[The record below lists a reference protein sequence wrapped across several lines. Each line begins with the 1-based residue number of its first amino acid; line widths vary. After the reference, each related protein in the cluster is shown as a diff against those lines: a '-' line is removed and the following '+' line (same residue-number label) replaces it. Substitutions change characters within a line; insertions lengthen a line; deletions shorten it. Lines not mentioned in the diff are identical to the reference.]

1 MARINL
7 TGSAGP
13 VRIERDDA
21 GAPRVWAENLADAL
35 LGLGYMHARD
45 RALQMLLVRMAAVG
59 RLSEFLRGDDELL
72 EVDRFFRRLNFAGDY
87 AREAAAMTP
96 AAQRLAAAYCQGV
109 NLGFQQH
116 GTPWELRWLGYRA
129 QDQPWTLADTF
140 LTAKA
145 IGYVS
150 LGEIQGVAERFL
162 VEFVQRGV
170 ARDKLEELFPGLLG
184 GLDEALVRQVRLTG
198 RLVPDTL
205 RWASALPRATA
216 SNNWVVAGH
225 KSDSGRPLFAN
236 DPHLEI
242 TRLPQIWYLATLH
255 WKTDAGPRYALG
267 ASLPGTPAIIV
278 GRTPDVAWGVTF
290 ACADCVDSWIEEC
303 REGRFRRGEQWLPF
317 QVRREIIRR
326 QRKPPVEL
334 TFHENEHGVLAGDPH
349 APGLYLSTRW
359 SCGEGTSASSIQAA
373 LAMFSAATVEEG
385 RRWLGQLN
393 NSSWNWVLAD
403 RAGNLGYQMSGRI
416 PLRPQGVSG
425 LVPLPGW
432 DAANDWRGFAL
443 PEDLPRALNPP
454 EGFLVTANHDLNA
467 LGRVRALNLPM
478 AGYRAER
485 IEALLRQ
492 RERFTVE
499 DMQALQLD
507 LFSPQAERFR
517 AVLQPA
523 LKAAAAQGQRNAR
536 ILLGWDLR
544 YDTASEGA
552 CLFEQ
557 FYREL
562 ILEVFGAEE
571 NFGPEVTRYLL
582 DETVLFTGFFG
593 NFDRI
598 LLSENSAWFGPR
610 SQAALFE
617 RAWNRVANVPPQ
629 PYGRHRRV
637 HLKHVLLGGRLPR
650 WLGFDR
656 KPIELPGSRATV
668 NQAQVLRAGRRRAA
682 IAPSLRAVSDLA
694 SDELRVSQP
703 GGASDR
709 RFSPWYDN
717 GTAPW
722 LAGRYRVMKGVP

>member
-1 MARINL
+1 MERINL
-7 TGSAGP
+7 TGGAGP

-21 GAPRVWAENLADAL
+21 GAPCIWAETLGDAL
-35 LGLGYMHARD
+35 LGLGYMHAWD
-45 RALQMLLVRMAAVG
+45 RALQMLLVRMASNG
-59 RLSEFLRGDDELL
+59 RLSEFLRGDDELVA
-72 EVDRFFRRLNFAGDY
+72 VDCFFRRLNFAADC
-87 AREAAAMTP
+87 ASEAAAMTP
-96 AAQRLAAAYCQGV
+96 AAHQLAGAYCRGV
-109 NLGFQQH
+109 NLGLH
-116 GTPWELRWLGYRA
+116 RYGTPWELRWLGYRA
-129 QDQPWTLADTF
+129 LDHPWTLADTF

-150 LGEIQGVAERFL
+150 LAEIQGVAERFL

-170 ARDKLEELFPGLLG
+170 ARAKLEELFPGLLG
-184 GLDEALVRQVRLTG
+184 GLDEALLRQVRVAQPV
-198 RLVPDTL
+198 VPPAL

-225 KSDSGRPLFAN
+225 KSVSGQPLFAN

-242 TRLPQIWYLATLH
+242 TRLPQIWYLTALH

-278 GRTPDVAWGVTF
+278 GRTPELAWGVTF

-303 REGRFRRGEQWLPF
+303 REGRFRRGDQWLAF
-317 QVRREIIRR
+317 RVRRETIRR
-326 QRKPPVEL
+326 KRRPQVEL
-334 TFHENEHGVLAGDPH
+334 TFYENDHGVLAGDPQV
-349 APGLYLSTRW
+349 PGLYLATRW
-359 SCGEGTSASSIQAA
+359 SCGEATSASSIESA

-385 RRWLGQLN
+385 RRRLGRLN
-393 NSSWNWVLAD
+393 NASWNWVLAD
-403 RAGNLGYQMSGRI
+403 RAGNIGYQMSGRV
-416 PLRPQGVSG
+416 PLRRTGVSG

-432 DAANDWRGFAL
+432 DPANDWHGFAP

-467 LGRVRALNLPM
+467 LGRVHPLNLPM
-478 AGYRAER
+478 AAYRAER

-492 RERFTVE
+492 RERLTVE
-499 DMQALQLD
+499 AMQALQLD
-507 LFSPQAERFR
+507 LFSPQAERFV
-517 AVLQPA
+517 AVLRPC
-523 LKAAAAQGQRNAR
+523 LKAAAVQGHRNAR

-552 CLFEQ
+552 FLFEQ

-562 ILEVFGAEE
+562 ILEVFGAEQ

-582 DETVLFTGFFG
+582 DHTVLFTGFFG

-598 LLSENSAWFGPR
+598 LLSETSAWFGPHSR
-610 SQAALFE
+610 ATVFE
-617 RAWNRVANVPPQ
+617 RAWNRVREVAPR
-629 PYGRHRRV
+629 PYGRNRRV
-637 HLKHVLLGGRLPR
+637 TLQHMLLGGKLPR

-656 KPIELPGSRATV
+656 GPIELAGGRATV
-668 NQAQVLRAGRRRAA
+668 SQAQVFRAGKRATSF
-682 IAPSLRAVSDLA
+682 APSLRAVCDLA
-694 SDELRVSQP
+694 TDELQVCQP

-717 GTAPW
+717 GTAAW